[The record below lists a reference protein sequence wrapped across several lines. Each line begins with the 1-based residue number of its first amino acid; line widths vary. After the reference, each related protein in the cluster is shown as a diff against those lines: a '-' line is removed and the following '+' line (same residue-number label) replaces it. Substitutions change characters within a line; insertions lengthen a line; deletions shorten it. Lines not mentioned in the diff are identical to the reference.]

1 MGLNIDDRTRKKLRV
16 IPLVTKGAMFRIPLP
31 VSQKLG
37 VELLVDLSKPGEI
50 LVGTAGSEAH
60 PRQYLQGSTNLLRLT
75 TYGCISHYFS
85 YFSFREMKITLRLIL

>member
-1 MGLNIDDRTRKKLRV
+1 MIEPVRKLRV
-16 IPLVTKGAMFRIPLP
+16 TPHVTKGAMFRILLR

-50 LVGTAGSEAH
+50 KPLRGLVGTAGTEVH
-60 PRQYLQGSTNLLRLT
+60 PSQYLQGSTNLLRLT
-75 TYGCISHYFS
+75 SYGYISHYFN